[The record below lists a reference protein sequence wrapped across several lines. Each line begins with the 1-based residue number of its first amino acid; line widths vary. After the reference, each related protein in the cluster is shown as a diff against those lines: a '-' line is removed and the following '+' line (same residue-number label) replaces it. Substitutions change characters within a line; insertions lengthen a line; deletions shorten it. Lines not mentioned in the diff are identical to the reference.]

1 MMSADTAAPPPRVRP
16 DDPDLTEAPH
26 HRLRWAMHG
35 TLALIAMLM
44 ALACWSAWRDE
55 QQRTTDGELI
65 NLAGAQRM
73 LAQRTAL
80 LARDGTPDS
89 LAALDAALAR
99 AQSGALRIEAL
110 LDAYDE
116 TRIAQLPPAL
126 TAAVRRWQDSRERLW
141 YRAENLTRNGAQL
154 AGNHEAGAARP
165 LQAEAEHTLDAA
177 EALVQQIQVHASQKA
192 NESMEHLAV
201 VAAVGALLL
210 LALSVGLVEPM
221 ARRLRRQHASLTAQ
235 AKQMTR
241 LALVAERT
249 HNIVL
254 ITDAQRRTVWA
265 NEAFTRVTG
274 YALAEAIGKSPGAL
288 LQKEGTDPDVVARMR
303 AAFDNGQGV
312 RVELLNRGKT
322 GRDYWLDI
330 DIQPLHDAS
339 GVLTGFIAVETDI
352 TEQVYQRQRLR
363 ALLDTLPTGVVEE
376 DSAGV
381 IVDANLAAEKVLGLT
396 RDQIC
401 GRSSVDERWRTV
413 RDDLSPYPGE
423 QHPIARSLREGVSV
437 RGDSMG
443 VVTPDGE
450 ERWILV
456 NSEPLRNPAGAIH
469 GAVACFVDVTEHRA
483 QRTLLQLALNA
494 AAIGTWEWRPD
505 TGERHWSAASCQML
519 GYEHDEFQ
527 SLLPHWRERIHPDDR
542 PQMETRLLAHL
553 HDPAQPYRCDM
564 RVRHRAGHWVWLQ
577 AYGSVVERDVAG
589 RAQRLVGVHM
599 DISERKQNEQQ
610 LQVNATH
617 DALTGLP
624 NRAALMPALQQLVG
638 QWRADP
644 TRHFALMFLDFDR
657 FKQVNDTLGHAAG
670 DELLRQIAERLQSA
684 LREGGHGR
692 QGDTLARGTP
702 SDDVTAARLGGDE
715 FVVLLADL
723 RDPADATAVA
733 DRLLQ
738 VLARP
743 YEVRGQRLHSS
754 ASIGL
759 VTSAQPVADADG
771 VLRDAD
777 TAMYEAKRAGRS
789 RWVLFE
795 PRMQAQVLQR
805 ATLEADLHEALV
817 REELFVV
824 YQPVLAFDGPNA
836 TPGCTGVEALVRWR
850 HPERGLVAPG
860 QFINVAEEVGLIG
873 ALGLFV
879 LKTSCRQFM
888 QWRLDLGPQAP
899 GTLAVNLSVAQL
911 CQADL
916 VDQVRQVL
924 TECAMPAA
932 CLQLEVT
939 ESLAAQDPA
948 SLGRLRALKALGVGL
963 ALDDFGTGY
972 SSLSCLHQLP
982 VDTVKIDRSF
992 VIEAERSEYHRALIE
1007 ATVRVARTLR
1017 MTTVAEGI
1025 ETEAQSALVQALGC
1039 DLGQGY
1045 LYCRPMEA
1053 EALTVW
1059 LAARVPA
1066 RRAATPAPLLLVS
1079 GM

>member
-1 MMSADTAAPPPRVRP
+1 VRP
-16 DDPDLTEAPH
+16 ADLASSEAPQN
-26 HRLRWAMHG
+26 RLRWAMHG
-35 TLALIAMLM
+35 TLALIAVLM
-44 ALACWSAWRDE
+44 ALACWSAWDDE
-55 QQRTTDGELI
+55 QRRSSDGELI

-73 LAQRTAL
+73 LSQRMAL
-80 LARDGTPDS
+80 LANAGTPDS
-89 LAALDAALAR
+89 LIALDKVLAR
-99 AQSGALRIEAL
+99 AQTDALRIETL

-116 TRIAQLPPAL
+116 SRRTPLPPVL
-126 TAAVRRWQDSRERLW
+126 IAAVSRWQGSRERLW
-141 YRAENLTRNGAQL
+141 HGVQIIARNGAQHVGEPR
-154 AGNHEAGAARP
+154 AGTAQL
-165 LQAEAEHTLDAA
+165 LQAEAEQALDSA
-177 EALVQQIQVHASQKA
+177 EALVHQIQAHASHKA
-192 NESMEHLAV
+192 NDSMRHLGTVAV
-201 VAAVGALLL
+201 LGAMLLL
-210 LALSVGLVEPM
+210 GLSVGLVEPM

-235 AKQMTR
+235 AQQMAR

-249 HNIVL
+249 QNIVL

-274 YALAEAIGKSPGAL
+274 YALAEAIGKKPGAL
-288 LQKEGTDPDVVARMR
+288 LQTGSTDPIAVARMR
-303 AAFDNGQGV
+303 AAFDSGQGV

-330 DIQPLHDAS
+330 DIQPLHDAG

-352 TEQVYQRQRLR
+352 TDQVYQRQRLR
-363 ALLDTLPTGVVEE
+363 SLLDALPTGVVEQ
-376 DSAGV
+376 DSDGV
-381 IVDANLAAEKVLGLT
+381 IVDANQAAEDVLGLT
-396 RDQIC
+396 RDQMC

-413 RDDLSPYPGE
+413 HDDLSPYPGD
-423 QHPIARSLREGVSV
+423 QHPIARSLREGASV

-450 ERWILV
+450 QRWILV
-456 NSEPLRNPAGAIH
+456 NSEPLRNPAGAVH
-469 GAVACFVDVTEHRA
+469 GAVACFVDVTEQRA

-494 AAIGTWEWRPD
+494 AAVGTWEWRPD
-505 TGERHWSAASCQML
+505 TGDRRWSAASCQML

-553 HDPAQPYRCDM
+553 HDPTQPYRCDM
-564 RVRHRAGHWVWLQ
+564 RVRHRGGHWVWLQ
-577 AYGSVVERDVAG
+577 AYGSVVDRDAAG
-589 RAQRLVGVHM
+589 MAQRMVGVHM
-599 DISERKQNEQQ
+599 DISERKHHELQ

-624 NRAALMPALQQLVG
+624 NRAALMPALQQLVT

-644 TRHFALMFLDFDR
+644 ARNFALMFLDFDR

-684 LREGGHGR
+684 LREGGHDR
-692 QGDTLARGTP
+692 QGDTLARRTSEGE
-702 SDDVTAARLGGDE
+702 VTAARLGGDE

-723 RDPADATAVA
+723 RDPADVTAVA
-733 DRLLQ
+733 DRLLK

-759 VTSAQPVADADG
+759 VTSAQPVGDADG
-771 VLRDAD
+771 MLRDAD
-777 TAMYEAKRAGRS
+777 TAMYEAKRAGRG

-795 PRMQAQVLQR
+795 PHMQAQVLQR

-824 YQPVLAFDGPNA
+824 YQPVLALNGHQT
-836 TPGCTGVEALVRWR
+836 TPGCAGVEALVRWR

-860 QFINVAEEVGLIG
+860 QFINVAEETGLIG

-879 LKTSCRQFM
+879 LQTACRQFM
-888 QWRLDLGPQAP
+888 RWRLDLGPQAP

-911 CQADL
+911 CQGDL
-916 VDQVRQVL
+916 VDQVCQAL
-924 TECAMPAA
+924 AGCAMPPAY
-932 CLQLEVT
+932 LQLEVT

-1017 MTTVAEGI
+1017 MSTVAEGI
-1025 ETEAQSALVQALGC
+1025 ETDAQSALVQSLGC

-1045 LYCRPMEA
+1045 LYCKPMEA

-1059 LAARVPA
+1059 LAVRAPA
-1066 RRAATPAPLLLVS
+1066 RPMASPTPLLLAS
-1079 GM
+1079 GK